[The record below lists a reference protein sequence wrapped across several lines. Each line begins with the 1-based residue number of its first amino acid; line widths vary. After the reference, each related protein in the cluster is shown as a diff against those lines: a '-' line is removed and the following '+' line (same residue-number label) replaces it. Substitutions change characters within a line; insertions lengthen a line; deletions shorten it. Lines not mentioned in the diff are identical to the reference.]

1 VGGVR
6 GLRFKKGV
14 TMRIFRIFL
23 QEAFSHTKGL
33 DFGWAPKN
41 DASQLGAPSKEGY
54 AD

>member
-14 TMRIFRIFL
+14 TMRIFRTFL